1 MINVTIESTNRFQA
15 DMNNLD
21 RLIVYDSKRIYE
33 FNYKLGEIVNNFTLP
48 RGTIPSRTQINF
60 KDDTISI
67 INEKLELVMIHMWTG
82 ETRHKF
88 KADNFDVTNSSVID
102 IKI

>member
-1 MINVTIESTNRFQA
+1 
-15 DMNNLD
+15 
-21 RLIVYDSKRIYE
+21 
-33 FNYKLGEIVNNFTLP
+33 LGEIANNFTLP
-48 RGTIPSRTQINF
+48 RGIIPARAQINF
-60 KDDTISI
+60 KDDTITI

-88 KADNFDVTNSSVID
+88 KAEDFDATTGSFID